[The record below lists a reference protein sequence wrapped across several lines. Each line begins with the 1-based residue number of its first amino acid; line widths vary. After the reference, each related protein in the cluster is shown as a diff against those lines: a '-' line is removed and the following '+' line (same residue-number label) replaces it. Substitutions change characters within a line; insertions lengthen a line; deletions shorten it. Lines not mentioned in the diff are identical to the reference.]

1 MSSQHVK
8 RDKQNY
14 YKYILSSNKLL
25 LKKTYT
31 LHTYQLAA
39 CFNKLEAVVFTT
51 LAAHTD
57 PHSTPHQNTNDV
69 TLWIRGRHRR
79 KTTEQHAG
87 GDGGG

>member
-1 MSSQHVK
+1 MIHTYFFT
-8 RDKQNY
+8 NTLNT
-14 YKYILSSNKLL
+14 YITHTQ
-25 LKKTYT
+25 KTYT